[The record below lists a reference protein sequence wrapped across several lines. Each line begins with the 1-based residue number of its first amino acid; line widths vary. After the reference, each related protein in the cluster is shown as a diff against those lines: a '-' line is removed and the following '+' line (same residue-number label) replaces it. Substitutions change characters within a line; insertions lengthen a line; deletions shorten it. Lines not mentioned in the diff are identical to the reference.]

1 MRLQSTP
8 WKLPMSNLSYP
19 MDSST
24 YPVSFYFELSFPGED
39 AAFQEVSGI
48 SKELSLEEIVCGGEN
63 RFKYRLPT
71 VATSQNL
78 VLKRAIVPVGS
89 ALVYWCAS
97 CIDQGLVNPI
107 QTFPVILSLLNA
119 SGLPC
124 MVWTFHNA
132 YPVKYSVSDL
142 KSQESG
148 IVIESIELAYTY
160 FDISP
165 ISIVGNL

>member
-1 MRLQSTP
+1 MASSG
-8 WKLPMSNLSYP
+8 SN
-19 MDSST
+19 
-24 YPVSFYFELSFPGED
+24 YPVSFYFELSFIGGD

-48 SKELSLEEIVCGGEN
+48 SKELSVEEIVCGGEN

-71 VATSQNL
+71 VSTSQNL
-78 VLKRAIVPVGS
+78 VLKRALVPEGS
-89 ALVYWCAS
+89 PLVYWCAS
-97 CIDQGLVNPI
+97 CIDQGLAKSITPHN
-107 QTFPVILSLLNA
+107 VILSLLDA
-119 SGLPC
+119 SG
-124 MVWTFHNA
+124 MVCAMWTFYNA

-165 ISIVGNL
+165 ITIVANLFL

>member
-1 MRLQSTP
+1 MA
-8 WKLPMSNLSYP
+8 
-19 MDSST
+19 DST

-78 VLKRAIVPVGS
+78 VLKRALVPLGS
-89 ALVYWCAS
+89 PLVYWCAS
-97 CIDQGLVNPI
+97 CIDLGLSSSI
-107 QTFPVILSLLNA
+107 TTFPVILSLLDA
-119 SGLPC
+119 TGMPC
-124 MVWTFHNA
+124 MVWTFYNA
-132 YPVKYSVSDL
+132 YPVKYSISDL
-142 KSQESG
+142 KSQENG

-165 ISIVGNL
+165 ITTVSNLL